1 MVTNCTISGML
12 WLTRGDGMI
21 IFILGCL
28 MATHRKV
35 GVIDIIDY
43 DVCSIQLEDETYVLV
58 HRSVCNGLKEGDAIE
73 VRYDKDR

>member
-1 MVTNCTISGML
+1 
-12 WLTRGDGMI
+12 MI

-28 MATHRKV
+28 IATHKKA

-43 DVCSIQLEDETYVLV
+43 DVCAIQLEDETYVLV

>member
-1 MVTNCTISGML
+1 
-12 WLTRGDGMI
+12 MI

-28 MATHRKV
+28 LTTRKKV

-58 HRSVCNGLKEGDAIE
+58 HRSVCKGLREGDAIE
-73 VRYDKDR
+73 VRYDKGR

>member
-12 WLTRGDGMI
+12 WLIGVRMI

-43 DVCSIQLEDETYVLV
+43 DVCSIQLEDETYILV
-58 HRSVCNGLKEGDAIE
+58 HRSVCEGLKEGDAIE
-73 VRYDKDR
+73 VKHDKDR

>member
-12 WLTRGDGMI
+12 WLMGDRMI

-43 DVCSIQLEDETYVLV
+43 DVCSIQLEDETYILV
-58 HRSVCNGLKEGDAIE
+58 HSSVCEGLKEGDAIE
-73 VRYDKDR
+73 VKDDKDR